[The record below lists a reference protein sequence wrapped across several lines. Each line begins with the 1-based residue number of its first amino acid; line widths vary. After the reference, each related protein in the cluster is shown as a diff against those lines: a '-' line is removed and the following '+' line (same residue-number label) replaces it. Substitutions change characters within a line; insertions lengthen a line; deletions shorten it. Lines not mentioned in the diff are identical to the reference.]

1 MNIDRTNCYRCGG
14 DPTYCHPYRCPIRIK
29 MFGLN
34 PVQKILGDQ
43 KEVEGPTPPSFF
55 VGSQNYP
62 HVSISPMVSVLDYP
76 AELIDEPDI
85 WKTQYSIPDIVKFRA
100 HLIRARAG
108 RVNARNIGSAL
119 TNNKTLELTQELLM
133 TEKPTFTSTEFEKP
147 LKFDLGFNKY
157 TQPMGPGSSIKR
169 FTVEDTPKTNF
180 KIERVVFDTDL
191 LAHEGITKLWDEDL
205 SATQI
210 TRILSA
216 GMLGRKK
223 NRILVPTRW
232 SITAIDDIIGK
243 NLIEEIKDYPNIDF
257 IEVWSS
263 DYLDNHFRIL
273 FRPKLWGYEFFESWQ
288 DVWSPAQPG
297 SSSLSWITGQDYE
310 LYSGRKDYVKNT
322 AGGYYAAR
330 LAVLE
335 YLARIRRQAE
345 AIEFRENGEGYYI
358 PLGVWQVRENCR
370 NAFTNKTPL
379 YRGHDLNEA
388 LNVIKQSMRVP
399 IELLKT
405 KSILL
410 NQKFSQVSLLK
421 FF

>member
-1 MNIDRTNCYRCGG
+1 MEIDRTNCYRCGG

-62 HVSISPMVSVLDYP
+62 HISISPMVSVLDYP

-85 WKTQYSIPDIVKFRA
+85 WKTHYSIPDIVKFRT

-108 RVNARNIGSAL
+108 RVDARNINSAL
-119 TNNKTLELTQELLM
+119 NNKTLELAQELLM

-147 LKFDLGFNKY
+147 LKFDIRFNKY
-157 TQPMGPGSSIKR
+157 TQPIGPGSIIKR
-169 FTVEDTPKTNF
+169 FTAEDTPKTNF
-180 KIERVVFDTDL
+180 KIEKVVSDTDL
-191 LAHEGITKLWDEDL
+191 LANDGITKLWDEDF

-243 NLIEEIKDYPNIDF
+243 HLIEEIKDYACIDF

-273 FRPKLWGYEFFESWQ
+273 LRPKFWSYEFFELWQ
-288 DVWSPAQPG
+288 DVWNPTMLG
-297 SSSLSWITGQDYE
+297 SSSLSWLTGQDYE
-310 LYSGRKDYVKNT
+310 PYSGRKGYAKNT

-335 YLARIRRQAE
+335 YLSFIHRQAE
-345 AIEFRENGEGYYI
+345 VIIFREIGEGYYI

-370 NAFTNKTPL
+370 NAFISKIPL
-379 YRGHDLNEA
+379 YRGYDLNDA
-388 LNVIKQSMRVP
+388 LNIIKQSLRVP